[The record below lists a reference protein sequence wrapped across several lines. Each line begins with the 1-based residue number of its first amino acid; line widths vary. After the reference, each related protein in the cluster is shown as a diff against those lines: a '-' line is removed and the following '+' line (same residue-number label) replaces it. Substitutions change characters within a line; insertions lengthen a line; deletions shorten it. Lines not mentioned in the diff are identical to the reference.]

1 MPAEKKQM
9 TTLSEVLNKLEERGQ
24 ANEFRITEKGLTL
37 DETKFFQPSEL
48 KIIKTYRFEGDS
60 NPDDESILFLI
71 ETLEKGVGYIIDA
84 YGVYSNVEPEKYIQF
99 IREIPV
105 EDRDEQ
111 IIFG

>member
-1 MPAEKKQM
+1 MPVENKQM
-9 TTLSEVLNKLEERGQ
+9 TTLSEVLNRLEERGQ
-24 ANEFRITEKGLTL
+24 ANEFRITINGLTL
-37 DETKFFQPSEL
+37 DESRFFQPSEL

-60 NPDDESILFLI
+60 NPDDEAILYLI
-71 ETLEKGVGYIIDA
+71 ETTDRTIGFIVDA
-84 YGVYSNVEPEKYIQF
+84 YGVYSTIEPEKYIRF

>member
-1 MPAEKKQM
+1 MPDDKKQM

-24 ANEFRITEKGLTL
+24 ANEFRITGNGLSL
-37 DETKFFQPSEL
+37 DDTKFFQPAEL

-71 ETLEKGVGYIIDA
+71 ETMEKKIGYIIDA
-84 YGVYSNVEPEKYIQF
+84 YGVYGSIEPEKYIQF

>member
-24 ANEFRITEKGLTL
+24 ANEYKVTDKGLTL
-37 DETKFFQPSEL
+37 DENKYFQPSEL

-71 ETLEKGVGYIIDA
+71 ETPDNTIGFIIDA
-84 YGVYSNVEPEKYIQF
+84 YGVYSNIEPEKYIRF

-111 IIFG
+111 LIFG

>member
-1 MPAEKKQM
+1 MPAERKQM
-9 TTLSEVLNKLEERGQ
+9 TTLTEVLNKLEERGQ
-24 ANEFRITEKGLTL
+24 ANEFRIKDEGLTL
-37 DETKFFQPSEL
+37 DESRYFQPHEL

-71 ETLEKGVGYIIDA
+71 ETSDHTVGFMIDA
-84 YGVYSNVEPEKYIQF
+84 YGVYSTVEPEKYIRF

>member
-1 MPAEKKQM
+1 MPDEQKQM

-24 ANEFRITEKGLTL
+24 ANEFKVTDKGLTL
-37 DETKFFQPSEL
+37 DENKYFQPSEL
-48 KIIKTYRFEGDS
+48 KIIKTYRFEGES

-71 ETLEKGVGYIIDA
+71 EASDNIIGFIVDA
-84 YGVYSNVEPEKYIQF
+84 YGVYSNIEPEKYIRF

-111 IIFG
+111 IIFS